1 MVFQEITH
9 RLAGKRHYL
18 FPLMVMVALFICF
31 WKLGSE
37 PLHQWDESRNGVNA
51 IEMLQNHDYV
61 NLYYGGLPDTWNA
74 KPPLMIWMIAGSFKI
89 IGTNEFALRFPSA
102 VAIFFS
108 FIILYRIIKLYGSDL
123 LAFTTCLILMTVNGL
138 IGSHVGRTGD
148 FDALFILFLL
158 SATYFALKYLDF
170 NRTNALFYCGIA
182 MGMAFYTK
190 GLAAL
195 IILPGFAFYLL
206 ITKRFLKI
214 LKDCRL
220 WIAALIFAVFIIS
233 WYLVVSVHGLK
244 FEESVYGSV
253 DSFETMWKY
262 DILQRLTEGFANG
275 HIRNYAFFFNY
286 LDARF
291 NLWNYLFYLVLAI
304 TIYKLVKKDW
314 KVTDYEKNPLIKL
327 ALFSFCIWASIG
339 LFLTFAVETHN
350 WYLAPAL
357 PFVAITTAIGC
368 GYLIKHY
375 RYAGLVIIGLLLF
388 TLTRKIIDLSSSD
401 GYPEMLLSNEQIIK
415 DAGKIVCLNIDRQDY
430 FCYMKML
437 NGNVEPV
444 FQTRDDAM
452 LQSRIRQNENAS
464 EIESRGPVILFL
476 NKENYSTDL
485 QKIINFEIIAEDG
498 QYLLAAMDVD

>member
-61 NLYYGGLPDTWNA
+61 NLFYGGLPDTWNA

-89 IGTNEFALRFPSA
+89 FGTNEFALRFPSA
-102 VAIFFS
+102 VAIFLS
-108 FIILYRIIKLYGSDL
+108 FIILYRIIKLYGDDW
-123 LAFTTCLILMTVNGL
+123 LAFATCLMLMTVNGL

-158 SATYFALKYLDF
+158 MTTYFALRYLDF
-170 NRTNALFYCGIA
+170 NNLNFIIYCGIS
-182 MGMAFYTK
+182 MGLAFYTK

-195 IILPGFAFYLL
+195 IILPGFILYSL
-206 ITKRFLKI
+206 ITKRFLRI
-214 LKDCRL
+214 LKDYRF
-220 WIAALIFAVFIIS
+220 WIAVLCFFFFIIS
-233 WYLVVSVHGLK
+233 WYLIVSVYGLK
-244 FEESVYGSV
+244 FEESVYGSA

-262 DILQRLTEGFANG
+262 DILQRLTEGVSKG

-304 TIYKLVKKDW
+304 TIYKLVNKNW
-314 KVTDYEKNPLIKL
+314 KVTDYEKNPLTKL
-327 ALFSFCIWASIG
+327 ALFSFCIWASMGI
-339 LFLTFAVETHN
+339 FLTFAVETHN

-357 PFVAITTAIGC
+357 PFVAITTVIGC
-368 GYLIKHY
+368 NYLIKHY
-375 RYAGLVIIGLLLF
+375 WFVIFVLTALVIF
-388 TLTRKIIDLSSSD
+388 TFTRKIKDLGSPD
-401 GYPEMLLSNEQIIK
+401 NYPPMLSGNEMAIK
-415 DAGKIVCLNIDRQDY
+415 GAGKIVCLNIDRQDY
-430 FCYMKML
+430 FCYMMMR
-437 NGNVEPV
+437 NGYVEPV
-444 FQTRDDAM
+444 FQTYDTAM
-452 LQSRIRQNENAS
+452 LQSLIRQ
-464 EIESRGPVILFL
+464 IEHESKYQGPGILFL
-476 NKENYSTDL
+476 KKDNCPEDFKNCN
-485 QKIINFEIIAEDG
+485 NFRVIGSDE
-498 QYLLAAMDVD
+498 QYILTVVESN